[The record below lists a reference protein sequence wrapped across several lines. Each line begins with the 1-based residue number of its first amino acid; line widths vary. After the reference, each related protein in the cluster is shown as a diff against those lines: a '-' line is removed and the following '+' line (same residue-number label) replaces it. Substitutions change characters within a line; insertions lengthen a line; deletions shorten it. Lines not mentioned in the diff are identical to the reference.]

1 MALIKCALYEGKV
14 AGSWVEANSLV
25 EFGLGTH
32 QRLLGLQVD
41 ILEMD

>member
-1 MALIKCALYEGKV
+1 MIVERTRVNEGEV
-14 AGSWVEANSLV
+14 AGARVEANSLV